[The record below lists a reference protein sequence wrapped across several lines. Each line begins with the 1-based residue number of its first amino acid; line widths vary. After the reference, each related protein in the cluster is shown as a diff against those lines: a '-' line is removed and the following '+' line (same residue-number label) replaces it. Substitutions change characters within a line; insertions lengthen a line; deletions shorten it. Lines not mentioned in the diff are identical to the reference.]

1 MQNKFLKDED
11 RDLNDVEDEIN
22 NTLNH
27 LRKIK
32 VHKQDDWVNDH
43 IKNSNSAPP
52 NNCTFLKIFIKKY

>member
-27 LRKIK
+27 LRKLK
-32 VHKQDDWVNDH
+32 VHKDDWVNDH

-52 NNCTFLKIFIKKY
+52 NKNIFL